1 MSDINR
7 NPSDYDANIRSIL
20 HSAPGRAFSLDEI
33 SVYISTN
40 IDGNL
45 IDIILGIGYSTIAGL
60 VDLPIPLETII
71 KLRDQPRA

>member
-1 MSDINR
+1 MSEDNNR

-40 IDGNL
+40 IDGEF
-45 IDIILGIGYSTIAGL
+45 DRHY
-60 VDLPIPLETII
+60 
-71 KLRDQPRA
+71 LRNRLFYYCSW